1 MTKIRRTQQDK
12 LKRIVDIHLQ
22 YAEQQKILEANKT
35 RHNYLHTV
43 EQRKQQQLRTN
54 YQNEYDRIHA
64 YLEKNTHTALHPVNK
79 DISTRKDELKTLMA
93 NTFKTN
99 N

>member
-1 MTKIRRTQQDK
+1 MTKFRRTQEEK
-12 LKRIVDIHLQ
+12 LKRVVVYICNMLND
-22 YAEQQKILEANKT
+22 KKKLEASKT
-35 RHNYLHTV
+35 RHNYLHIV
-43 EQRKQQQLRTN
+43 EQRKQQQNRTN
-54 YQNEYDRIHA
+54 YQNEYDRIRA

-79 DISTRKDELKTLMA
+79 DITTRKDELKTLMA